1 MYVHAHA
8 SAQGSVDGVTWHM
21 IDECKGTKIRVN
33 MQSMIR
39 VVSDS
44 LLIEVSLFLGSVKL
58 RLT

>member
-1 MYVHAHA
+1 
-8 SAQGSVDGVTWHM
+8 M